1 MKTAELVFIGVAWPY
16 VNGDIH
22 PGHIAGNFLP
32 ADIFARFH
40 RFLGNEV
47 LMVSGSDCYGTP
59 ITIEADKRGKTPEQI
74 VAEYHPNHL
83 ELFKQY
89 GIFFD
94 LYTQTTTKNHNETT
108 QELLLNLA
116 RNGYL
121 LKKKTKQ
128 YFSPDENKFLPD
140 RYVEGTCSFCGYS
153 EARGDQCDQCGRVLD
168 FSELK
173 NPVSKTTRKQVT
185 LKETEHLF
193 LDWPKLQDFLE
204 SYVKR
209 HRRDW
214 KEWIYNEAEGWLK
227 KGLKPRAITRDINWG
242 IEIPNSEL
250 PRELQLENAESKRI
264 YVWFEAVIGYL
275 SAAKEWG
282 QNWQDYWFPK
292 DKETVT
298 MYNFMGKD
306 NVVFHAL
313 FWPGQIFGSYH
324 SEVKL
329 PDVISANQFL
339 NLEGKK
345 FSKSRGVTIDSIY
358 LAKTYGT
365 DPVRFYLTYIMPENN
380 DADFAWGDFV
390 EVTNSILIGKI
401 GNFINRVLTL
411 GKKAEGQFPVQISEA
426 VFETI
431 VEKLEQG
438 KKLLSEC
445 RFKEF
450 AQVVIDL
457 AVFGNVYVDQHK
469 PWMVDKTSPEYKQQM
484 DDCLALVL
492 GLLVLLKPLLP
503 GTTEALEK
511 LIGVKFATWPELNLE
526 LFTQKVASIKIGE
539 VKPLFVKLDPE
550 IAEVEK
556 QKIKA

>member
-1 MKTAELVFIGVAWPY
+1 MKTVELVFIGVAWPY

-32 ADIFARFH
+32 ADIFARFN
-40 RFLGNEV
+40 RFLGKKV
-47 LMVSGSDCYGTP
+47 LMASGSDCYGTP
-59 ITIEADKRGKTPEQI
+59 ITVEADKKGKTPQAI
-74 VAEYHPNHL
+74 VAEYHPHHL
-83 ELFKQY
+83 ELFETY
-89 GIFFD
+89 GISFD
-94 LYTQTTTKNHNETT
+94 KYTQTTTKNH
-108 QELLLNLA
+108 QEVVTEMLLNLA
-116 RNGYL
+116 KNGYVF
-121 LKKKTKQ
+121 KKTTEQ

-140 RYVEGTCSFCGYS
+140 RYVEGTCGFCGYT

-173 NPVSKTTRKQVT
+173 NPMSKTTRKPVI

-193 LDWPKLQDFLE
+193 LDWPKLQPFLD
-204 SYVKR
+204 SYVKS
-209 HRRDW
+209 HRTDW
-214 KEWIYNEAEGWLK
+214 KSWIYSEAEGWLK
-227 KGLKPRAITRDINWG
+227 KGLKSRAITRDINWG
-242 IEIPNSEL
+242 IEIPNDQLPTEL
-250 PRELQLENAESKRI
+250 KLENSENKRI

-275 SAAKEWG
+275 SAAREWG
-282 QNWQDYWFPK
+282 QNWQAYWFPK
-292 DKETVT
+292 AKAEVT

-313 FWPGQIFGSYH
+313 FWPGQLFGAYG
-324 SEVKL
+324 EKIKL
-329 PDVISANQFL
+329 PDIISANQFL

-365 DPVRFYLTYIMPENN
+365 DPVRFYLTYIMPENA

-469 PWMVDKTSPEYKQQM
+469 PWTVDKTSPEYKQQM
-484 DDCLALVL
+484 DDCQALVL

-556 QKIKA
+556 QKISI